1 MELIEDL
8 NILQRKAL
16 SVGLLCASLLLCI
29 PFFFFFSW
37 LSRLILGIPNIFFNY
52 WWEPFFAP
60 FALALLLVIH
70 EGIHGFY
77 FKLFKPEN
85 PLKYG
90 TDWRLGLFNATSPG
104 SRYPRSQML
113 IIYLAPFVLTSL
125 LLTLLLALGTL
136 SPLAY
141 LFLAVI
147 HTAMCV
153 GDFYFSY
160 LLLWKYRKYSILVED
175 TETGIKIFSLE

>member
-1 MELIEDL
+1 
-8 NILQRKAL
+8 
-16 SVGLLCASLLLCI
+16 
-29 PFFFFFSW
+29 
-37 LSRLILGIPNIFFNY
+37 
-52 WWEPFFAP
+52 
-60 FALALLLVIH
+60 
-70 EGIHGFY
+70 
-77 FKLFKPEN
+77 
-85 PLKYG
+85 
-90 TDWRLGLFNATSPG
+90 RLGLFNATSPG